1 MQKYS
6 QSPLESTFVQY
17 PYSFYEKIR
26 AGGDLIYWED
36 YNLVFAI
43 SHRAVNYFLRD
54 RKWGREVPE
63 EKKCPY
69 SDHLAPF
76 LKMEENSL
84 LEMDPPRHT
93 KLRKLVA
100 KAFTTSSIAKL
111 EPDIEKIVKDI
122 LTNLTQDEIELQKNF
137 SEKVPVL
144 VIAKLLGVEAS
155 MADQLLRWSHDIVAM
170 YQANRDLAKEIRAGK
185 ASAEFT
191 EYMISVIN
199 FRKTNPGEDL
209 ISGLLRAEIDG
220 EKLSMDEMVS
230 TCILLLNAGH
240 EATAFA
246 LGNGIKAIIEENVAY
261 SNLNKP
267 EFVPKVVEEIL
278 RYDPPLH
285 IFERFAKEDVDIFD
299 HSFKKGQEVGLLLAA
314 ANRDPQTFI
323 NPNDFDP
330 VRDNPGN
337 VSLGAGVH
345 FCVGAPL
352 ARMEMR
358 ISLKELFN
366 HFPNLKLVRK
376 PVYSDRYH
384 FHGFDELW
392 VAP

>member
-1 MQKYS
+1 MQKFS
-6 QSPLESTFVQY
+6 QSPLEGPFVQY
-17 PYSFYEKIR
+17 PYSFYEKISV
-26 AGGDLIYWED
+26 GGDLIFWED
-36 YNLVFAI
+36 YDLVFAI

-111 EPDIEKIVKDI
+111 EPEIEQIVRDI
-122 LTNLTQDEIELQKNF
+122 LVNLTHDEIELQKNF

-144 VIAKLLGVEAS
+144 VIAKLLGVDAS
-155 MADQLLRWSHDIVAM
+155 MASQLLRWSHDIVAM
-170 YQANRDLAKEIRAGK
+170 YQANRDLEKEIQAGK

-191 EYMISVIN
+191 EYMISIIN
-199 FRKTNPGEDL
+199 YRKTHPGQDL
-209 ISGLLRAEIDG
+209 ISGLLEAEIDG

-246 LGNGIKAIIEENVAY
+246 LGNGIKAIIEEDIAIPKLANP
-261 SNLNKP
+261 K
-267 EFVPKVVEEIL
+267 FVPKVVEEIL
-278 RYDPPLH
+278 RFDPPLH
-285 IFERFAKEDVDIFD
+285 IFERYAKEDVDIFD
-299 HSFKKGQEVGLLLAA
+299 YSFKKGQEVGLLLAA
-314 ANRDPQTFI
+314 ANRDPKAFL
-323 NPNDFDP
+323 NPNHFDP
-330 VRDNPGN
+330 DRETPGH

-358 ISLKELFN
+358 IALKELFT
-366 HFPNLKLVRK
+366 HFPNLKLTRK

-384 FHGFDELW
+384 FHGFNELW
-392 VAP
+392 GAP

>member
-6 QSPLESTFVQY
+6 QSPLEDTFVQY

-36 YNLVFAI
+36 YDLVFAI

-54 RKWGREVPE
+54 RKWGREVPV

-111 EPDIEKIVKDI
+111 EPEIELIVKDI
-122 LTNLTQDEIELQKNF
+122 LTNLTQDKIELQKNF
-137 SEKVPVL
+137 SERVPVL

-155 MADQLLRWSHDIVAM
+155 MANQLLRWSHDIVAM
-170 YQANRDLAKEIRAGK
+170 YQANRDLEKEIQAGK
-185 ASAEFT
+185 ASTEFT

-199 FRKTNPGEDL
+199 YRKTNPGEDL
-209 ISGLLRAEIDG
+209 ISGLLQAEIDG

-246 LGNGIKAIIEENVAY
+246 LGNGIKAIIEENVAV
-261 SNLNKP
+261 SKLNNP

-278 RYDPPLH
+278 RFDPPLH

-314 ANRDPQTFI
+314 ANRDPIAFP
-323 NPNDFDP
+323 NPNKFNPD
-330 VRDNPGN
+330 RENPGH

-358 ISLKELFN
+358 IALKELFN
-366 HFPNLKLVRK
+366 HFPNLKMVTK

-392 VAP
+392 VTP

>member
-1 MQKYS
+1 MLRFS
-6 QSPLESTFVQY
+6 QSPLDNTFVQN
-17 PYSFYEKIR
+17 PYAFYEKIQ
-26 AGGDLIYWED
+26 AGGDLIFWDD

-43 SHRAVNYFLRD
+43 SHKAVNYFLRN

-63 EKKCPY
+63 DKKCPY
-69 SDHLAPF
+69 SEHLVPF

-84 LEMDPPRHT
+84 LEIDPPRHT

-111 EPDIEKIVKDI
+111 EPEIEQIVNNI
-122 LTNLTQDEIELQKNF
+122 LANLTQDEIELQKNF

-144 VIAKLLGVEAS
+144 VIAKLLGVDFS

-170 YQANRDLAKEIRAGK
+170 YQANRDLEKEILAGK

-191 EYMISVIN
+191 EYMISIIN
-199 FRKTNPGEDL
+199 HRKTTPGHDL
-209 ISGLLRAEIDG
+209 ISRLLVAEIDG
-220 EKLSMDEMVS
+220 EKLTMDEMVT

-246 LGNGIKAIIEENVAY
+246 LGNGVKALIDERVDI
-261 SNLNKP
+261 SQLNDP
-267 EFVPKVVEEIL
+267 DYIPRVVEEIL
-278 RYDPPLH
+278 RFDPPLH
-285 IFERFAKEDVDIFD
+285 IFERYAKEGVEIFNYP
-299 HSFKKGQEVGLLLAA
+299 FKKGQEVGLLLAA
-314 ANRDPQTFI
+314 ANRDPVA
-323 NPNDFDP
+323 FDTP
-330 VRDNPGN
+330 DKFRPDRKNPGN

-358 ISLKELFN
+358 IALKGLFDY
-366 HFPNLKLVRK
+366 FPELKLAK
-376 PVYSDRYH
+376 TPVYSDRYH

-392 VAP
+392 VNP

>member
-1 MQKYS
+1 MQNFS
-6 QSPLESTFVQY
+6 QSPLEGTFVQY

-26 AGGDLIYWED
+26 AGGDLIFWED
-36 YNLVFAI
+36 YDLVFAI

-54 RKWGREVPE
+54 RKWGREVPK
-63 EKKCPY
+63 EKKCPF

-111 EPDIEKIVKDI
+111 EPEISKIVNDI

-144 VIAKLLGVEAS
+144 VIAKLLGVDAS
-155 MADQLLRWSHDIVAM
+155 MADQLLKWSHDIVAM
-170 YQANRDLAKEIRAGK
+170 YQANRDMEKEIQAGK

-199 FRKTNPGEDL
+199 SRKTNLGDDL
-209 ISGLLRAEIDG
+209 ISGLLQAEIDG

-246 LGNGIKAIIEENVAY
+246 LGNGIKAIIEEDVAVA
-261 SNLNKP
+261 NLNKP

-299 HSFKKGQEVGLLLAA
+299 HSFRKGQEVGLLLAA
-314 ANRDPQTFI
+314 ANRDPQTFC

-330 VRDNPGN
+330 GRDNPGN

-358 ISLKELFN
+358 IALKGLFN
-366 HFPNLKLVRK
+366 HFPNLKLANK

-384 FHGFDELW
+384 FHGFEELW
-392 VAP
+392 VVP

>member
-1 MQKYS
+1 MQNFS
-6 QSPLESTFVQY
+6 QSPLEGTFVQY

-26 AGGDLIYWED
+26 AGGDLIFWED
-36 YNLVFAI
+36 YDLVFAI

-54 RKWGREVPE
+54 RKWGREVPK
-63 EKKCPY
+63 EKKCPF

-111 EPDIEKIVKDI
+111 EPEIAKIVNDI

-144 VIAKLLGVEAS
+144 VIAKLLGVDAS
-155 MADQLLRWSHDIVAM
+155 MADQLLKWSHDIVAM
-170 YQANRDLAKEIRAGK
+170 YQANRDMEKEIQAGK

-199 FRKTNPGEDL
+199 SRKTNLGDDL
-209 ISGLLRAEIDG
+209 ISGLLQAEIDG

-246 LGNGIKAIIEENVAY
+246 LGNGIKAIIEEDVAVA
-261 SNLNKP
+261 NLNKS

-299 HSFKKGQEVGLLLAA
+299 HSFRKGQEVGLLLAA
-314 ANRDPQTFI
+314 ANRDPQTFC

-330 VRDNPGN
+330 GRDNPGN
-337 VSLGAGVH
+337 VSLSAGVH

-358 ISLKELFN
+358 IALKELFN
-366 HFPNLKLVRK
+366 HFPNLKLANK

-384 FHGFDELW
+384 FHGFEELW
-392 VAP
+392 VVP